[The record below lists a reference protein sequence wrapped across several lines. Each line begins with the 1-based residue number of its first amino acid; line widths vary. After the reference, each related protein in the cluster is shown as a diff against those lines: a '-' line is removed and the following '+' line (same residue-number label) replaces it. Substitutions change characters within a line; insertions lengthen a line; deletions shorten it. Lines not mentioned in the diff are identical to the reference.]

1 MKILQ
6 GFKNMMKI
14 PQTKIGLV
22 FAIFVP
28 VFFMIVWMTGYNNA
42 TERLDQL
49 NVGIVNE
56 DGAASKGI
64 AEQIAKN
71 SPFHVVA
78 VSEYEKA
85 KEQLDKGKYA
95 MLIVIPEKFANT
107 MTDGSGELTFYVNE
121 ANSQVAV
128 SMMEKA
134 AAEIS
139 ANLGAHSGVKADI
152 VKTNEL
158 HNFAASMLPMILG
171 FITYIA
177 VMTMNIQFNLVGQI
191 MKKGH
196 SKWQIFWSRQMLLL
210 IVALDVPTIII
221 SLTVAFQDVAASFWK
236 LWLFHV
242 LVTAACISFTQMSF
256 SLFGN
261 AGPLFNVAMVPLQL
275 MTAGNIIPANMLAPF
290 YQHFGAFLPASNGVQ
305 GFTKLIYTG
314 ESVSVFAVHLV
325 LLLLV
330 TFVITII
337 RLATQKEKAANPA
350 LSAKQLAH

>member
-28 VFFMIVWMTGYNNA
+28 VFFMIVWMTGYNHA
-42 TERLDQL
+42 TERLDEL

-56 DGAASKGI
+56 DGTASK
-64 AEQIAKN
+64 ALEEQIAKS
-71 SPFHVVA
+71 SPFHIM
-78 VSEYEKA
+78 SNSGFEKA
-85 KEQLDKGKYA
+85 KEQLDKGNYA
-95 MLIVIPEKFANT
+95 MLIVIPAKFAEE
-107 MTDGSGELTFYVNE
+107 MGSGNGELTFYVNE

-134 AAEIS
+134 ASEIS
-139 ANLGAHSGVKADI
+139 ANIGVHSGVKADI
-152 VKTNEL
+152 VKTNEV
-158 HNFAASMLPMILG
+158 HNFAASMLPMIFG

-177 VMTMNIQFNLVGQI
+177 VMTMNIQFNLVSQI
-191 MKKGH
+191 MKKH
-196 SKWQIFWSRQMLLL
+196 NSKWQIFWSRQLLL
-210 IVALDVPTIII
+210 IIVALVVPTIIV
-221 SLTVAFQDVAASFWK
+221 SLAVSFQDVAAPYWK

-242 LVTAACISFTQMSF
+242 LTAAACISFTQMSF

-314 ESVSVFAVHLV
+314 DSVSSFAVNLV
-325 LLLLV
+325 LILIV
-330 TFVITII
+330 TFAITVI
-337 RLATQKEKAANPA
+337 RLAAQKEKAVNPA
-350 LSAKQLAH
+350 VSAKQLAH

>member
-1 MKILQ
+1 MNILK

-28 VFFMIVWMTGYNNA
+28 VFFMIVWMTGYNHA
-42 TERLDQL
+42 TDRLDKL
-49 NVGIVNE
+49 DVGIVNE
-56 DGAASKGI
+56 DGAGGKAI
-64 AEQIAKN
+64 EEQIAKS
-71 SPFHVVA
+71 SPFHVES
-78 VSEYEKA
+78 VSAYKEA
-85 KEQLDKGKYA
+85 KQQLDKGNYA
-95 MLIVIPEKFANT
+95 MLIVIPEKFTEEIGNGNA
-107 MTDGSGELTFYVNE
+107 ELTFYVNE

-134 AAEIS
+134 ASEIS
-139 ANLGAHSGVKADI
+139 DNIGVHSGVTADI

-158 HNFAASMLPMILG
+158 NNFAASMLPMILG

-177 VMTMNIQFNLVGQI
+177 VMTMNIQFNLVSQI
-191 MKKGH
+191 MKKHH
-196 SKWQIFWSRQMLLL
+196 SKWQIFWSRQLLL
-210 IVALDVPTIII
+210 VIVALAVPTIIV
-221 SLTVAFQDVAASFWK
+221 SLAVSFQDVAAPYWK

-242 LVTAACISFTQMSF
+242 LVAAACISFTQMSF

-290 YQHFGAFLPASNGVQ
+290 YQHFGSFLPASNGVQ

-314 ESVSVFAVHLV
+314 ETVSTFALHLV
-325 LLLLV
+325 LILLV
-330 TFVITII
+330 TFAITVI
-337 RLATQKEKAANPA
+337 RLAAQKEKAVNPA
-350 LSAKQLAH
+350 VSAKQLAH